1 MLNES
6 YFFSIY
12 GKLSY
17 QPKRMKDFLV
27 LFSISK
33 RALPQLIQTSAV
45 RRHGIKVGPGETGAL
60 FYENYISRVS
70 YPFSKTVDLTRIC
83 YIRYIYCIAL
93 VVLFRTPCIRTLAC
107 GTACGINFVFLK
119 VSEPESFSPR
129 NSDYKVVNWII
140 LCNERLNY
148 SINTKRISYCL

>member
-1 MLNES
+1 MRIGHQYSLRMLNEP

-33 RALPQLIQTSAV
+33 RALPQLIQISAI

-70 YPFSKTVDLTRIC
+70 YPFSKTVDLTRIYVTSVTYIASHWLC
-83 YIRYIYCIAL
+83 Y
-93 VVLFRTPCIRTLAC
+93 FEHH
-107 GTACGINFVFLK
+107 VFAH
-119 VSEPESFSPR
+119 
-129 NSDYKVVNWII
+129 
-140 LCNERLNY
+140 
-148 SINTKRISYCL
+148 